1 MRKVLAFVISAG
13 VGLTALG
20 ASALADQGQG
30 MFERFDKNGD
40 GFVSKDEYVA
50 SRNDM
55 FGKLDANGDGVID
68 QSELDKAREM
78 WHQRKPQ
85 NDGATQSQT
94 SQPGSDGT
102 QPKPE
107 AKDHHGF
114 MQRMDTNGDGKITA
128 EEFAAA
134 GDQMFTKLD
143 KNGDGK
149 LAKDEMP
156 QHHRRPLNAPTDGD
170 APAQ

>member
-20 ASALADQGQG
+20 ASALADQGHG

-50 SRNDM
+50 SRTDM
-55 FGKLDANGDGVID
+55 FTKLDANGDGVID

-78 WHQRKPQ
+78 WHQRKPAQ
-85 NDGATQSQT
+85 GDSA
-94 SQPGSDGT
+94 SQPSDGSS

-156 QHHRRPLNAPTDGD
+156 QHHRHSQDVPASGD

>member
-1 MRKVLAFVISAG
+1 MRRAFAFTISAAL
-13 VGLTALG
+13 GLTALG
-20 ASALADQGQG
+20 ASALADQGHG

-50 SRNDM
+50 SRTDM
-55 FGKLDANGDGVID
+55 FAKLDANGDGVID

-78 WHQRKPQ
+78 WHQRKP
-85 NDGATQSQT
+85 DQT
-94 SQPGSDGT
+94 GSAQTDST

-114 MQRMDTNGDGKITA
+114 MQRIDTNGDGKITA

-156 QHHRRPLNAPTDGD
+156 QHHRRSQDAPASGD

>member
-1 MRKVLAFVISAG
+1 MRKAFVFAISAG
-13 VGLTALG
+13 LGLTALG
-20 ASALADQGQG
+20 ASALADRGQG

-40 GFVSKDEYVA
+40 GFVSKDEFTA

-55 FGKLDANGDGVID
+55 FAKLDANGDGVID

-85 NDGATQSQT
+85 SDGATQSQN
-94 SQPGSDGT
+94 DGA

-107 AKDHHGF
+107 AKEHHGF

-134 GDQMFTKLD
+134 GDQMFAKLD

-156 QHHRRPLNAPTDGD
+156 QHHRRPLNAPSDGD
-170 APAQ
+170 SPAQ